1 MIQKENA
8 RKICYFIG
16 WMITGILAAAAVF
29 LQMHPV
35 RLSSAA
41 KCLLKRFGVGLYC
54 PGCGGTRAFFALMM
68 GHPMLSFYFH
78 PVVPYIAVIFLWY
91 MFSNTIDHMSKGH
104 TAIGSR
110 YHNYYLYGAF
120 VIIIVNWILRN
131 ILLIVFH
138 IPLG

>member
-1 MIQKENA
+1 MDA
-8 RKICYFIG
+8 
-16 WMITGILAAAAVF
+16 
-29 LQMHPV
+29 V

-41 KCLLKRFGVGLYC
+41 KCLLRRFGVGLYC